1 MINKIKEY
9 FGTYKCTGLQ
19 INCPVD
25 EIINIPS
32 KKLRFCEAVNYSF
45 DIPLLLNKQNIGCI
59 GAERNLGFQ
68 KKMDDKICLHI
79 SENTGIPRIFVR
91 KMVQNTPAIKIS
103 LNNVYLGITNEME
116 EKYIPDFFIVYTN
129 PVKVM
134 QLIHELA
141 RNNQKRPFISS
152 YSLLS
157 ICGNVFVRGYNSD
170 NVCVSFGCPESIKYG
185 GVAENEVIVGF
196 PENITQELFK

>member
-9 FGTYKCTGLQ
+9 FSTFKCTGLK

-25 EIINIPS
+25 KVVNIPP

-45 DIPLLLNKQNIGCI
+45 DIPLLLNKQNIGCM

-68 KKMDDKICLHI
+68 KKMDDIICSHI
-79 SENTGIPRIFVR
+79 SENTGIAQIFVR
-91 KMVQNTPAIKIS
+91 NIVQHTPTIKIS
-103 LNNVYLGITNEME
+103 LNNVYMGITNEME
-116 EKYIPDFFIVYTN
+116 EEYIPDFFIVYAN

-134 QLIHELA
+134 QLIHKLA
-141 RNNQKRPFISS
+141 RNNQKQPFISS

-185 GVAENEVIVGF
+185 GVSKNEVIVGF